1 MTLGV
6 FPENPSDRRALLVLE
21 QHDIENFS
29 RKGETQ
35 LLTDSL
41 THVLAC
47 PIIEDKGNQA
57 LSNIL
62 EAGLNRPGTILIQ
75 SPFNLDEYAD
85 AVDAIEQFA
94 LAKHMF
100 FSNFCQ
106 LLGATRVAVTQLD
119 IVTNGATQTMRADGG
134 RLAISVEGSVEHSV
148 KDHVSS
154 QLSLID
160 EYVGGDPD
168 LEAAEKLLRSTRLS
182 GDPNMR
188 HLLQARK
195 VIGNPPTRHMLTV
208 NLSTEANKNLK
219 VLGRLQLPAATFG
232 GEYERALKQTKEYT
246 LTLEVLFPGASE

>member
-1 MTLGV
+1 MTMGV
-6 FPENPSDRRALLVLE
+6 FPEDPSDRRALLVLE

-75 SPFNLDEYAD
+75 NPFNLDEYAD

-100 FSNFCQ
+100 LSNFCQ
-106 LLGATRVAVTQLD
+106 LLGATKVSVTQLD
-119 IVTNGATQTMRADGG
+119 IVTNGETQTIKVNGG
-134 RLAISVEGSVEHSV
+134 RLDISAKGSVEQSV
-148 KDHVSS
+148 NDNVCS

-160 EYVGGDPD
+160 EFGGGDPN

-188 HLLQARK
+188 SLLQARK
-195 VIGNPPTRHMLTV
+195 VAGNPLTRRTLTV

-219 VLGRLQLPAATFG
+219 VLGRLKLPAATFG
-232 GEYERALKQTKEYT
+232 VEYESALKQTKIYT
-246 LTLEVLFPGASE
+246 LTLEVLFPGAPE